1 MIWMIDA
8 NSKGHLPMKIAAG
21 LAVSAVLLLGTVA
34 APAEAA
40 GSHGGGGHGG
50 GGHGGGG
57 RGHGGGGYRGGGGG
71 WNRGYYAPPVV
82 YGSPYGSPYYG
93 YGSPYY
99 YPPPVVYGPG
109 MGLNIRIR

>member
-1 MIWMIDA
+1 MTWMIDA
-8 NSKGHLPMKIAAG
+8 NSKRYLPTKIAARV
-21 LAVSAVLLLGTVA
+21 AVSAILLLGTFA
-34 APAEAA
+34 APAMAA
-40 GSHGGGGHGG
+40 GGHGG

-57 RGHGGGGYRGGGGG
+57 RGHGGGGYRGGGG

-109 MGLNIRIR
+109 FGVNIGIR